1 MRYIKW
7 NKALTELSGYS
18 DEELASLD
26 STTSFFHEADLQRV
40 EAAAEQAIREGV
52 AVVAADAIL
61 KDGSRLP
68 MEFMVSLA
76 RDSEGAPLYLV
87 SIGRDITERKQAEE
101 ALRHSEELYRDLVEK
116 ISDVIYA
123 VDVGGVLTYVNPA
136 AESLLG
142 LPVEQLVGQSF
153 AQFIHPEDLGRAQN
167 NHQALLS
174 GEATGPAEYRLLT
187 APGQTRW
194 IRVTSQPIAEEGRV
208 TGLRGVLTDITG
220 RKAVEAQ
227 LEEEATAAERQRL
240 ARELHDSVTQSLH
253 SASLI
258 AETVQ
263 LKWEEDPEEGRRGLE
278 HLQQFT
284 KGALAEM
291 RTLLLELNPEALE
304 TQELPVLLRQLAQA
318 TMARTRTS
326 VTVTFAGECTVPA
339 DVKVALYR
347 IAQEALNNVVK
358 HAAARWTR
366 VNLRCSEARL
376 EARPGELDE
385 VQTTLSI
392 KDDGCGFDPEGA
404 QSSGMGIGFMRER
417 ARDVGATLS
426 ITSQPDLGT
435 EVLVKWQA
443 GQA

>member
-1 MRYIKW
+1 MEYTGSVPR
-7 NKALTELSGYS
+7 G
-18 DEELASLD
+18 
-26 STTSFFHEADLQRV
+26 ADGNPLQFI
-40 EAAAEQAIREGV
+40 A
-52 AVVAADAIL
+52 
-61 KDGSRLP
+61 
-68 MEFMVSLA
+68 
-76 RDSEGAPLYLV
+76 
-87 SIGRDITERKQAEE
+87 IGRDISEQIRIED
-101 ALRHSEELYRDLVEK
+101 ALRQSEAKYRDLVEK

-123 VDVGGVLTYVNPA
+123 VDAGGVLTYVNPA

-142 LPVEQLVGQSF
+142 LPVEQLVGQPF
-153 AQFIHPEDLGRAQN
+153 AQFIHPEDLGRAQS

-174 GEATGPAEYRLLT
+174 GEVRGPAEYRLLT
-187 APGQTRW
+187 ASGQPRW

-208 TGLRGVLTDITG
+208 TGLRGVLTDITK

-358 HAAARWTR
+358 HAAARRTR

-376 EARPGELDE
+376 EARPGELDG

>member
-1 MRYIKW
+1 V
-7 NKALTELSGYS
+7 LT
-18 DEELASLD
+18 
-26 STTSFFHEADLQRV
+26 
-40 EAAAEQAIREGV
+40 
-52 AVVAADAIL
+52 
-61 KDGSRLP
+61 
-68 MEFMVSLA
+68 
-76 RDSEGAPLYLV
+76 
-87 SIGRDITERKQAEE
+87 DITERK
-101 ALRHSEELYRDLVEK
+101 
-116 ISDVIYA
+116 
-123 VDVGGVLTYVNPA
+123 A
-136 AESLLG
+136 AE
-142 LPVEQLVGQSF
+142 
-153 AQFIHPEDLGRAQN
+153 
-167 NHQALLS
+167 
-174 GEATGPAEYRLLT
+174 T
-187 APGQTRW
+187 
-194 IRVTSQPIAEEGRV
+194 
-208 TGLRGVLTDITG
+208 
-220 RKAVEAQ
+220 Q

-263 LKWEEDPEEGRRGLE
+263 RKWEEDPEEGRRGLE

-358 HAAARWTR
+358 HAAARRVR
-366 VNLRCSEARL
+366 VNLDCP
-376 EARPGELDE
+376 EARPGELDGA
-385 VQTTLSI
+385 QTVLSI

-404 QSSGMGIGFMRER
+404 QSAGLGIGIMHER

-426 ITSQPDLGT
+426 ITSRPDLGT
-435 EVLVKWQA
+435 EVVVEWQA
-443 GQA
+443 GQT

>member
-1 MRYIKW
+1 
-7 NKALTELSGYS
+7 
-18 DEELASLD
+18 
-26 STTSFFHEADLQRV
+26 
-40 EAAAEQAIREGV
+40 
-52 AVVAADAIL
+52 
-61 KDGSRLP
+61 

-76 RDSEGAPLYLV
+76 RDSEGNPLYLV
-87 SIGRDITERKQAEE
+87 SVGRDITERKQAEE

-153 AQFIHPEDLGRAQN
+153 AQFIHPEDLGRAQS

-174 GEATGPAEYRLLT
+174 GEVRGPAEYRLLT
-187 APGQTRW
+187 ASGRPRW

-208 TGLRGVLTDITG
+208 RGLRGVLTDITE

-304 TQELPVLLRQLAQA
+304 AQELPALLRQLAQA
-318 TMARTRTS
+318 MMARTRTS

-358 HAAARWTR
+358 HAAARRVR
-366 VNLRCSEARL
+366 VNLQCSET
-376 EARPGELDE
+376 RPGQPDKA
-385 VQTTLSI
+385 QTILSI
-392 KDDGCGFDPEGA
+392 KDDGCGFESESA
-404 QSSGMGIGFMRER
+404 LSSGMGIGIMHER
-417 ARDVGATLS
+417 ARDIGATLS

-435 EVLVKWQA
+435 EILVEWQA